1 MYQPTNVCVRQDDHA
16 SVTVLGV
23 LILVQRSSC
32 TSTTSSR
39 LGVTAARWQVLTLSP
54 AASGSCQKYYCVPVW
69 HMYYIRVVYYSIFQ
83 HRHSNTSS
91 SILLKEMLELC

>member
-16 SVTVLGV
+16 SVTVLVV

-54 AASGSCQKYYCVPVW
+54 AASGSCQKYYCVPVCVL
-69 HMYYIRVVYYSIFQ
+69 H
-83 HRHSNTSS
+83 TSGV
-91 SILLKEMLELC
+91 L